1 MDLKFIYVIAVF
13 LSLLELV
20 IFYETNSRRTNK
32 NFITLFIATLISN
45 FGYAVCVHSPNVSSA
60 LFGTM
65 ISYIGSI
72 LTITFMLIVV
82 VDLCERHFHPVLRAL
97 LLLVS
102 LFFIVIICS
111 TENTNL
117 FFKNIYI
124 RHYLGLTIFDFDAG
138 PFILFYVIY
147 LAIINL
153 SAIIVVVDT
162 IRCNKRVSCKTLYTL
177 LGMIIFGTLAYIIPL
192 ILDIRINLMVFTYI
206 ILEIGFIVLSIHAN
220 MYDLS
225 SNLMDVY
232 KSRGGYG
239 YIAFDSKK
247 RFLGCDE
254 LALQLLPGLNNVPI
268 DSKVHEKHTEVI
280 EKLNYNE
287 VEWKW
292 TDKIE
297 NDFVIENNSII
308 TICTIH
314 PLKSNNQLIGY
325 LFELRDNTKQQ
336 NYIDGINLYNKLLES
351 SVDEKTAK
359 ITAMQDSIITGMA
372 MMVESR
378 DNSTGGHVL
387 RTSDCVRIFVNKL
400 KTYPQF
406 SDWCTSDF
414 CERMIKAAPMHDLG
428 KIAVDDSILRKPGKF
443 TDEEYSQMKKHAEK
457 GSKIVQNVLKETTD
471 LEFQAIAINVA
482 HYHHE
487 KWNGTGYPTG
497 IKGEE
502 IPVEARIMALADVFD
517 ALVSKRC
524 YKEAQTFDEAFAI
537 IKNDLGKHFDPLI
550 GGVFL
555 ECRPQLE
562 EYYQTA
568 LKTDSFLDL
577 MEL

>member
-1 MDLKFIYVIAVF
+1 MDIRFIYIVAV
-13 LSLLELV
+13 LISLLELV
-20 IFYETNSRRTNK
+20 VFYETNGRRTNK
-32 NFITLFIATLISN
+32 NFITLFFATLISN
-45 FGYAVCVHSPNVSSA
+45 FGYAFSVHAPNLESA
-60 LFGTM
+60 MFGTM
-65 ISYIGSI
+65 VSYIGSI

-82 VDLCERHFHPVLRAL
+82 VDLCERYFNPLLRTAL
-97 LLLVS
+97 LVVA
-102 LFFIVIICS
+102 LFFIVIVCS
-111 TENTNL
+111 TQTTNL
-117 FFKNIYI
+117 FFKNMFI
-124 RHYLGLTIFDFDAG
+124 RYYMGLTILDFTAG
-138 PFILFYVIY
+138 PFILYYVIF
-147 LAIINL
+147 LATINL
-153 SAIIVVVDT
+153 SAVVVVIDT
-162 IRCNKRVSCKTLYTL
+162 IRCKKRVSCKTLYTL
-177 LGMIIFGTLAYIIPL
+177 LGMIIFGTLAYVIPL

-206 ILEIGFIVLSIHAN
+206 ILEIGFIILSIHAN

-239 YIAFDSKK
+239 YIAFDRKK

-254 LALQLLPGLNNVPI
+254 LALQLLPSLNDVPI
-268 DSKVHEKHTEVI
+268 DSKLHEKHAEI
-280 EKLNYNE
+280 IDKINYNE
-287 VEWKW
+287 VDWKW
-292 TDKIE
+292 SEKFED
-297 NDFVIENNSII
+297 DFVIDNNSIVA
-308 TICTIH
+308 ICTIH

-400 KTYPQF
+400 RAYPQF
-406 SDWCTSDF
+406 SDWCTLEF

-443 TDEEYSQMKKHAEK
+443 TDEEYEQMKKHAAK
-457 GSKIVQNVLKETTD
+457 GSVIVQKVLKETTD

-487 KWNGTGYPTG
+487 KWDGTGYPTG

-524 YKEAQTFDEAFAI
+524 YKEAQSFDEAFTI
-537 IKNDLGKHFDPLI
+537 IKDDLGKHFDPLI

-555 ECRPQLE
+555 ECRNQLE

-568 LKTDSFLDL
+568 LKTD
-577 MEL
+577 